1 MWGWTLATV
10 VAIYATLGLAGRLAT
25 QLPPGLI
32 NSLFGVGFLVVLVT
46 IGLSGWLFGSGRS
59 EAWVRAGVA
68 AVYGMVLVRM
78 GTDGAERTHL
88 FEYGLVALLIH
99 EALVERSRGGRSVPY
114 PPLAAVIA
122 AALLGWLDELLQD
135 VVPGR
140 VYDLR
145 DVAFNAGAAVMAVAA
160 SRALAW
166 ARSRD
171 KGRFAPR

>member
-1 MWGWTLATV
+1 MWGWTLASV

-25 QLPPGLI
+25 QLPAGLTS
-32 NSLFGVGFLVVLVT
+32 SLFGLGFLVALVT
-46 IGLSGWLFGSGRS
+46 VGLSGWLFGSGRS

-68 AVYGMVLVRM
+68 AVYGMILVRM
-78 GTDGAERTHL
+78 GTEGAERTHL

-99 EALVERSRGGRSVPY
+99 EALAERRRGGRSVPY
-114 PPLAAVIA
+114 PPLTAVVVA
-122 AALLGWLDELLQD
+122 SLLGWLDELLQG

-140 VYDLR
+140 VYLR
-145 DVAFNAGAAVMAVAA
+145 DVGFNAGAAAMAVAA

-171 KGRFAPR
+171 RGRAAPR